1 MRYVEA
7 GGARLSAIGL
17 GTWQFGSREWG
28 YGQQYAEGESG
39 AIVTRALDLG
49 INLIDTAEI
58 YGFGRSEKVLGE
70 VLVDRRD
77 EAFIATTVGWSS
89 SAFCE
94 MSGFIQAPPRFESR
108 VNQSARNRPRG
119 VPSASATS

>member
-28 YGQQYAEGESG
+28 YGQQYAEEESRR
-39 AIVTRALDLG
+39 IVGRALDLG

-58 YGFGRSEKVLGE
+58 YGFGASERIVGKAVAA
-70 VLVDRRD
+70 RRG
-77 EAFIATTVGWSS
+77 EAFLATKLFPVLPVG
-89 SAFCE
+89 
-94 MSGFIQAPPRFESR
+94 R
-108 VNQSARNRPRG
+108 VVEDRA
-119 VPSASATS
+119 